1 MREVAIAS
9 FDELTRAIDFLES
22 NLYAL
27 ELFEPDLKGEIILID
42 GRWRVSVITNTA
54 QGDLFD

>member
-1 MREVAIAS
+1 MKHVAIMS
-9 FDELTRAIDFLES
+9 FDELTKAMDFLES

-27 ELFEPDLKGEIILID
+27 ELFEPDLKGEVLLID
-42 GRWRVSVITNTA
+42 GRWRVSVISNTR